1 MDTHVV
7 KNNGA
12 KKAHNC
18 CNGSTLKGK
27 GVKYVKHYAA
37 SVSQQGMKLF
47 LALASHFNYVIVS
60 AADAT
65 NAYAQSPAPDDNER
79 KPTTRM
85 EERKH
90 LDEEDK

>member
-1 MDTHVV
+1 M
-7 KNNGA
+7 
-12 KKAHNC
+12 
-18 CNGSTLKGK
+18 
-27 GVKYVKHYAA
+27 
-37 SVSQQGMKLF
+37 
-47 LALASHFNYVIVS
+47 ALASHFNYVIVS